1 MLSVFTGE
9 CRPTE
14 SESGSEFC
22 YDLTRM
28 AFRIE
33 LVDAAK
39 ADLRRLR
46 GVDRAKVLDRIE
58 THLTHQPT
66 AQSRSRVKQLRPGT
80 YPPYRLRVKD
90 IRVYYD
96 VDETRRLVVVLGIV
110 AKSESAAWLAGAR
123 ARQPRG
129 ENQ

>member
-1 MLSVFTGE
+1 
-9 CRPTE
+9 
-14 SESGSEFC
+14 
-22 YDLTRM
+22 M

-58 THLTHQPT
+58 THLAHQPML
-66 AQSRSRVKQLRPGT
+66 QSRSRIKQLRAGT
-80 YPPYRLRVKD
+80 YPPYRLRVDD

-96 VDETRRLVVVLGIV
+96 VDEASRLVVVLGIV
-110 AKSESAAWLAGAR
+110 PKSESAAWLARPR
-123 ARQPRG
+123 AGRPTG
-129 ENQ
+129 EGQ